1 MKSIFEKDLSGEM
14 VSPNEPGYD
23 ALIDDIFA
31 TIKIATEMNTGYRTP
46 EEVHE
51 YMGKILGKPLE
62 ESTAVLPY
70 STSTTVSL
78 SLSEGCFIQ
87 QCCTFFG
94 RGGITIGDEVFIGPK
109 VNLITINHDPIRR
122 IATLP
127 MAVRLSLRI
136 RYG

>member
-51 YMGKILGKPLE
+51 YTHAAGTGC
-62 ESTAVLPY
+62 Y
-70 STSTTVSL
+70 RRTV
-78 SLSEGCFIQ
+78 Q
-87 QCCTFFG
+87 
-94 RGGITIGDEVFIGPK
+94 RR
-109 VNLITINHDPIRR
+109 NRR
-122 IATLP
+122 IVLDLAGGKSN
-127 MAVRLSLRI
+127 LSRGTDHLFLSAHRSLVLSPVQ
-136 RYG
+136 

>member
-1 MKSIFEKDLSGEM
+1 MIRVYNKLNQTIMKSIFEKDLSGEM

-62 ESTAVLPY
+62 ESTTVLPPLY
-70 STSTTVSL
+70 IDYGKPV
-78 SLSEGCFIQ
+78 
-87 QCCTFFG
+87 
-94 RGGITIGDEVFIGPK
+94 TIGKGASSS
-109 VNLITINHDPIRR
+109 N
-122 IATLP
+122 A
-127 MAVRLSLRI
+127 ALSSVAAA
-136 RYG
+136 